1 MKNILITTGIF
12 EPDIGGPASYAMA
25 LASKLSSNH
34 SVTVITFSSVKKYAK
49 DKDLP
54 FKVVRIWGK
63 LPRIFKY
70 LLYLIKIL
78 SYAGKSDMILALN
91 AASAGLSALIA
102 ARLKHKK
109 LFVKIVGD
117 HAWETAVN
125 SGRTFLLADDFQK
138 TNRKGWIGYL
148 HRLQCWICK
157 RADGIIV
164 PSQYLA
170 NMVSGWGIDG
180 NKIKVIYN
188 GTNFKPIELTHEEAR
203 NKIGVHG
210 NIILTAGRLVP
221 WKGFRMLIKIM
232 PKLLDINQ
240 FFRLVIIG
248 SGPDRKSLEAMI
260 KNLGLDKKVFLV
272 GKKTREEMAVYLASA
287 DLFILNTGYEGFS
300 HQLLEAMSA
309 GAPIITTSVG
319 GNKEII
325 KQGENGFMIKYNDEF
340 NLIEAVKTL
349 WKMPELREEFAGEG
363 KKTVARFS
371 FDNMLNE
378 TLKYLNI

>member
-1 MKNILITTGIF
+1 MKNLLITTGIF

-25 LASKLSSNH
+25 LAGKLSLNH
-34 SVTVITFSSVKKYAK
+34 SVTVIAFSSVRKYAK
-49 DKDLP
+49 DKNLP

-63 LPRIFKY
+63 LPRIFRY
-70 LLYLIKIL
+70 PLYLIKVL
-78 SYAGKSDMILALN
+78 SYANKCDMILSLN
-91 AASAGLSALIA
+91 AASAGLLALIA

-109 LFVKIVGD
+109 LFIKVVGD

-125 SGRTFLLADDFQK
+125 SGKTFLLADDFQK
-138 TNRKGWIGYL
+138 IKRRGWIGFL

-157 RADGIIV
+157 RADGIMV

-170 NMVSGWGIDG
+170 NLVRGWGVDG
-180 NKIKVIYN
+180 SKIKVIYN
-188 GTNFKPIELTHEEAR
+188 GIDFKPIELTHEEAR
-203 NKIGVHG
+203 NKISVHG
-210 NIILTAGRLVP
+210 NIILTIGRLVP

-232 PKLLDINQ
+232 PKLLEINQ
-240 FFRLVIIG
+240 FFRVVIVG
-248 SGPDRKSLEAMI
+248 DGPDCKSLKIMI
-260 KNLGLDKKVFLV
+260 KNLGLEKKVFLA
-272 GKKTREEMAVYLASA
+272 GKKTKEDMAVYLAAA

-309 GAPIITTSVG
+309 GVPIITTTAG

-325 KQGENGFMIKYNDEF
+325 RQGENGFMIKYNDEF

-349 WKMPELREEFAGEG
+349 WKMPELREQFSEEG
-363 KKTVARFS
+363 KKTVGRFS

-378 TLKYLNI
+378 TLKYLDI